1 MGRRPKKL
9 RRSGRMAPF
18 GQERCVR
25 LSIGVA
31 STCLCACLGMVVQAY
46 AQTPPAKLLRRD
58 PVMTRRAE
66 GTFDVKTTPLAA
78 NDATMGT
85 LIGRYSLVKQ
95 YHGDLDATSKGEMLS
110 AGEPSSGNAGYV
122 AIEQVTG
129 ALNGHTGSFAL
140 QHIGSMENSS
150 YKLSVVVV
158 PGSGTGQLTG
168 IGGTLTIIIA
178 SGKHSYTFDYTLAA
192 PAQ

>member
-1 MGRRPKKL
+1 
-9 RRSGRMAPF
+9 
-18 GQERCVR
+18 
-25 LSIGVA
+25 
-31 STCLCACLGMVVQAY
+31 
-46 AQTPPAKLLRRD
+46 
-58 PVMTRRAE
+58 MTRHAE

-78 NDATMGT
+78 NDGTMGT

-122 AIEQVTG
+122 AIEQVAGT
-129 ALNGHTGSFAL
+129 LNGHAGSFAL
-140 QHIGSMENSS
+140 QHIGSMESGS

-168 IGGTLTIIIA
+168 IGGTLTIIIT
-178 SGKHSYTFDYTLAA
+178 SGKHSYTFDYTLPA